1 MGACKCATGISVMRK
16 HILFIIVPVL
26 AISCV
31 LCPPDAQAWGP
42 KAMRSITAMSLQ
54 VLKNDYSD
62 VFRPGGIVGVNFEKD
77 VLSGSADGWQILAK
91 FTPLNSDAE
100 VVEAVA
106 SEIQLLREA
115 RTYGP
120 TSYFAYRMGVL
131 SSLTAHIMMPYG
143 FVWTAEDQEMRR
155 KVVTDLEQ
163 QVDSFHFRVPKKNR
177 DFIRNAG
184 TFFQEK
190 RSSFA
195 EDKRLIA
202 HDYRIGKN
210 YNGYLKQGGQAYFI
224 RAVETVADV
233 WNTVLQHEDTVRAFG
248 LSRPSDRSL
257 AWYFVQEM
265 EYLLN
270 VKDNMTQVEIV
281 YKNFEK
287 VGVGMTD
294 AMEYIGDMLYAYP
307 QKSVKLRGV
316 AEWQKAFDMGG
327 KDRLHLG
334 SKLSAHYM
342 QEGNDYLAHAA
353 QPDAEETDLNNAKRA
368 FEDALN
374 YDRSN
379 EAAAKLIQE
388 TDVAIRE
395 RNERLEVVLSIIAT
409 GERIHE
415 EANRY
420 REMQDFAN
428 AISTYRQ
435 AIGFFDAVDDE
446 FKVHANTA
454 RENVRRLRREI
465 SDLINEVL
473 DAASQVIDE
482 GDRARDNN
490 QFDEASNKYQ
500 SVSRIVSVISEDES
514 ATVLRDKQEVID
526 LAGRKLEES
535 NVQKLRYE
543 QMLQEQAQQAQA
555 AQQAQQQRR

>member
-1 MGACKCATGISVMRK
+1 MRK
-16 HILFIIVPVL
+16 HVFLIIVPVL
-26 AISCV
+26 AISGV
-31 LCPPDAQAWGP
+31 LYPLDAQAWGP

-54 VLKNDYSD
+54 VLKNDYPD

-77 VLSGSADGWQILAK
+77 VVSGSTDGWQVLAK
-91 FTPLNSDAE
+91 TTPLNSDAE
-100 VVEAVA
+100 VVEAIA

-131 SSLTAHIMMPYG
+131 SSLTAHLMLPYG
-143 FVWTAEDQEMRR
+143 YAWTAADQDMRR
-155 KVVTDLEQ
+155 KVVTDIEN
-163 QVDSFHFRVPKKNR
+163 QVDFFHFKVPKKNR
-177 DFIRNAG
+177 DFVRNASV
-184 TFFQEK
+184 FFTDRRDTHAQ
-190 RSSFA
+190 
-195 EDKRLIA
+195 DKKLIA
-202 HDYRIGKN
+202 HDYKVGTN
-210 YNGYLKQGGQAYFI
+210 YKGYLKLGGQAYFI

-248 LSRPSDRSL
+248 LSKPSSRSL

-265 EYLLN
+265 DYLLN
-270 VKDNMTQVEIV
+270 VKDNMTQVEII
-281 YKNFEK
+281 YKNFER
-287 VGVGMTD
+287 VGAGMTE
-294 AMEYIGDMLYAYP
+294 AMEQIGDMFYDHP
-307 QKSVKLRGV
+307 QRTVKLRGV
-316 AEWQKAFDMGG
+316 SEWQKAFDMGG
-327 KDRLHLG
+327 KDRTAIG
-334 SKLSAHYM
+334 VKLSEHYM
-342 QEGNDYLAHAA
+342 SEGNTFLLHAA
-353 QPDAEETDLNNAKRA
+353 QPDAEETDLNNAKRS

-379 EAAAKLIQE
+379 ESAAKLIQE

-435 AIGFFDAVDDE
+435 SIGFFDAVDEE

-454 RENVRRLRREI
+454 RESIRRLRREI

-473 DAASQVIDE
+473 DAASQAIDE

-490 QFDEASNKYQ
+490 QFDEASNKYL
-500 SVSRIVSVISEDES
+500 SVSRIVSVIPEDES
-514 ATVLRDKQEVID
+514 ASVARDKQEVVE
-526 LAGRKLEES
+526 LASRKLEES

-543 QMLQEQAQQAQA
+543 QMLQEQAQQAQ
-555 AQQAQQQRR
+555 QAQQQPQR

>member
-1 MGACKCATGISVMRK
+1 MRK
-16 HILFIIVPVL
+16 HVLLMIVPVL
-26 AISCV
+26 AISGV
-31 LCPPDAQAWGP
+31 LYPLDAQAWGP

-54 VLKNDYSD
+54 VLKNDYPD

-77 VLSGSADGWQILAK
+77 VASGSAAGWQILAK
-91 FTPLNSDAE
+91 TTPLNSDAE
-100 VVEAVA
+100 VVEAIA

-131 SSLTAHIMMPYG
+131 SSLTAHLMLPYG
-143 FVWTAEDQEMRR
+143 YAWTEADQSMRRMIVTDIEDQVE
-155 KVVTDLEQ
+155 
-163 QVDSFHFRVPKKNR
+163 SFHFRVPKKNR
-177 DFIRNAG
+177 DFIRNA
-184 TFFQEK
+184 TIFFKEK
-190 RSSFA
+190 CA
-195 EDKRLIA
+195 QQIEDKRLISD
-202 HDYRIGKN
+202 DYRRGIN
-210 YNGYLKQGGQAYFI
+210 YKGYLKQGGQAYFI

-248 LSRPSDRSL
+248 LSKPSNRSL

-265 EYLLN
+265 DYLLN
-270 VKDNMTQVEIV
+270 VKDNLTQVETI
-281 YKNFEK
+281 YKNFEL
-287 VGVGMTD
+287 VGTGMTE
-294 AMEYIGDMLYAYP
+294 AMEQIGDMFYDHP
-307 QKSVKLRGV
+307 ERNVKLRGV
-316 AEWQKAFDMGG
+316 SEWQKAFDMGG
-327 KDRLHLG
+327 KDRTHIG
-334 SKLSAHYM
+334 VKLSEHYM
-342 QEGNDYLAHAA
+342 SDGNDYLAHAA

-379 EAAAKLIQE
+379 ELAAKLIQE

-435 AIGFFDAVDDE
+435 SIGFFDAVDEE

-454 RENVRRLRREI
+454 RESIRRLRREI

-473 DAASQVIDE
+473 DAASQAIDE

-490 QFDEASNKYQ
+490 QFDEAANKYQ
-500 SVSRIVSVISEDES
+500 SVTRIVSVIPEDES
-514 ATVLRDKQEVID
+514 ASIARDKQDVVD
-526 LAGRKLEES
+526 LANRRLEES
-535 NVQKLRYE
+535 NTQRLRYE
-543 QMLQEQAQQAQA
+543 QMLQEQAQAAQA
-555 AQQAQQQRR
+555 AQQAQQR